1 MVEVLDGLKQNGE
14 DNNGAVERAVRD
26 KVKALTARFPI
37 YQD

>member
-1 MVEVLDGLKQNGE
+1 MVEVLDGLKQIGE
-14 DNNGAVERAVRD
+14 DNNGAIERAVAE